1 MTDEMADPRRRSR
14 GRTSFLLIAAAI
26 STTQAFVSSPTSR
39 TSSFISSSSL
49 RVATDNA
56 IVGIGADA
64 GFANLTGRVL
74 TPGSSGP
81 GWWDGQCAAMPIVL
95 PPNPLMQQPRWRC
108 YYYGRPTD
116 KWNADLPAFLPT
128 GISGVAE
135 SDDGLNWTRVRGP
148 LEEGAVLRPS
158 DDSAAFDYV
167 HVGFTDIIPQTDG
180 SYVALYLGGSADELS
195 LGMGPGS
202 IKGFRMRP
210 GIALSKD
217 GIAWERLLTANPML
231 DVGDAGS
238 WDSVFCSW
246 PRALPVDAA
255 KPNGEWIMTYHSLMP
270 PDKDGIPRWAVGV
283 AVSTSGSIG
292 PYTKLEGPVLS
303 GGTPGSF
310 DEAGIGTRH
319 VVHKPNGSGLVM
331 VYEGVSVAD
340 GRHRLGLATSIDN
353 GRTWNKVMGV
363 GVDPGTNLRGC
374 TS

>member
-1 MTDEMADPRRRSR
+1 M
-14 GRTSFLLIAAAI
+14 
-26 STTQAFVSSPTSR
+26 
-39 TSSFISSSSL
+39 
-49 RVATDNA
+49 ATDNA

-255 KPNGEWIMTYHSLMP
+255 KPNGILSCP
-270 PDKDGIPRWAVGV
+270 PTRMGFR
-283 AVSTSGSIG
+283 
-292 PYTKLEGPVLS
+292 
-303 GGTPGSF
+303 GGQ
-310 DEAGIGTRH
+310 
-319 VVHKPNGSGLVM
+319 
-331 VYEGVSVAD
+331 
-340 GRHRLGLATSIDN
+340 LA
-353 GRTWNKVMGV
+353 
-363 GVDPGTNLRGC
+363 LQ
-374 TS
+374 